1 MPYAR
6 SAQVPWTGVPISESC
21 GSLAAVELQLL
32 NNLFPTT

>member
-1 MPYAR
+1 MRGPHR
-6 SAQVPWTGVPISESC
+6 FHGLECQLVSLC